1 MTDIAIR
8 VENLSK
14 QYRIGGPQARY
25 KTIRESLSEAVQA
38 PFRRLS
44 SVVRGQSSAVTN
56 ETIWALKDVSF
67 EVQRGEVVGIIGRN
81 GAGKTTL
88 LRVLSRI
95 TEPTEGYAEIHGR
108 VGSLLEV
115 GSGFN
120 PELIGQEHPG
130 KGFICNL
137 GKDS

>member
-25 KTIRESLSEAVQA
+25 KTIRESLTEAVQA

-44 SVVRGQSSAVTN
+44 SVVRGQSSALSN

-67 EVQRGEVVGIIGRN
+67 E
-81 GAGKTTL
+81 AC
-88 LRVLSRI
+88 
-95 TEPTEGYAEIHGR
+95 
-108 VGSLLEV
+108 
-115 GSGFN
+115 
-120 PELIGQEHPG
+120 PELVEGSSAARWWASLAVTGRGRPRCSRCSPASPSRRRAAPRSMG
-130 KGFICNL
+130 GWALC
-137 GKDS
+137 